1 MFMFQKFKY
10 IATGDLWFTILAIY
24 SKQKKKFQVAK
35 KNSGFKK
42 IAVEEFFLQGIHRV

>member
-10 IATGDLWFTILAIY
+10 IAKGDLWFTIPAIY
-24 SKQKKKFQVAK
+24 SKQKKKFQAGK

-42 IAVEEFFLQGIHRV
+42 IAVEEFFLQGFHRV